1 MSKHLDS
8 ENLIPFRSRDSGY
21 HLPQL
26 SKEVDEETVDEV
38 DPGLGPEDQRF
49 IRHYLGYADV
59 LLHAQRGRLIET
71 RRREGSRKRKKAA

>member
-26 SKEVDEETVDEV
+26 GKEIDEETVDEV
-38 DPGLGPEDQRF
+38 DPGLAPEDQRF

-59 LLHAQRGRLIET
+59 LLRAPQGKLIET
-71 RRREGSRKRKKAA
+71 RRREGNRKRKKAA